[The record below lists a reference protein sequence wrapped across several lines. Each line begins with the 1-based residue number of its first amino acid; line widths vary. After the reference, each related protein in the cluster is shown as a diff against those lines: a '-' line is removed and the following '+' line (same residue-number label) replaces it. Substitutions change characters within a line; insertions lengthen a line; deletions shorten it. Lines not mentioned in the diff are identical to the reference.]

1 MLQSLAPFS
10 PAHFIDESHSDTRH
24 FPPIKRLLQAERNT
38 RMEAVC
44 SHGHPLFKINC
55 VQFVI
60 GDYRRLRK
68 QKNIKRYNRGNCVQ
82 IKKYCRWKIIHYE
95 NKYA

>member
-1 MLQSLAPFS
+1 MECSSRFLLA
-10 PAHFIDESHSDTRH
+10 AHFIDESHSDTRR

-44 SHGHPLFKINC
+44 PHGYSLFKINC

-60 GDYRRLRK
+60 DDYRHLRK
-68 QKNIKRYNRGNCVQ
+68 QKNIKRYNRGKLCPN
-82 IKKYCRWKIIHYE
+82 KKILSME
-95 NKYA
+95 NHPL